1 MSAVAVEFVGLGASP
16 GVAEGVLALRT
27 EDALAWAA
35 QGHRVVLALRDVDA
49 EDTPAV
55 RVCVA
60 LVTTA
65 GGLTSDAAIV
75 ARALGI
81 PCVTGCT
88 TVTVSGSTLRVA
100 DASGAVRAVPSGA
113 RVRVDGGAGRVRW
126 AGAVDQ

>member
-1 MSAVAVEFVGLGASP
+1 VSAVAVEFVGLGASP

-55 RVCVA
+55 RGCAA

-126 AGAVDQ
+126 EGAVDQ

>member
-1 MSAVAVEFVGLGASP
+1 MEFIGLGASP

-35 QGHRVVLALRDVDA
+35 QGRRVVLALRDVDA

-55 RVCVA
+55 RVCAA

-81 PCVTGCT
+81 PCVTGCM
-88 TVTVSGSTLRVA
+88 TVTVGASALRVA
-100 DASGAVRAVPSGA
+100 DASGAVRAVPSRA
-113 RVRVDGGAGRVRW
+113 RVWVDGTTGRVRW